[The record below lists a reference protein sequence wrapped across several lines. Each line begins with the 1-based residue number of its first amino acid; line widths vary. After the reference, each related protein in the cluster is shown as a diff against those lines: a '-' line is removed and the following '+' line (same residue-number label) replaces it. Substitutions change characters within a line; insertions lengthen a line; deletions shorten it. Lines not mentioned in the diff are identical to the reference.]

1 MVNNTGV
8 PDDARYARQ
17 RILPQIG
24 DEGQTRLARAH
35 VAIVGVGA
43 LGTQGADLLA
53 RAGVGR
59 LTLIARDI
67 VELTNLQRQTLF
79 TEADAAQSLPKVVA
93 AAQRLREVNRTITID
108 AKPADVRPSNIAS
121 LLALDEHESS
131 DSEAGSR
138 ARPTII
144 LDCTD
149 NFLTRYL
156 LNDVAVRFS
165 LPLIYAGVL
174 GTIGTQFTIRP
185 NPIANATPCLR
196 CVFPD
201 CPAPGTTP
209 TCETAGVL
217 GPAVGVMASLQA
229 CEAIRTIVDP
239 NSSTARVHTIEVW
252 PFGVRSIVLGP
263 PNPECPCCA
272 LRRFEFLDASRHES
286 QAESTLCGQNAV
298 QILPV
303 SPARLDLA
311 AIASSWQS
319 AAGVRTSSV
328 NRFFARL
335 ELADHGLRL
344 TLFPDARAIVQ
355 GTIDITIARNV
366 YARYVGL

>member
-1 MVNNTGV
+1 MVNNTDV
-8 PDDARYARQ
+8 PNDARYARQ

-43 LGTQGADLLA
+43 LGTQCADLLA
-53 RAGVGR
+53 RAGVGH
-59 LTLIARDI
+59 LTLIDRDI

-93 AAQRLREVNRTITID
+93 AAQRLREVNHTITID
-108 AKPADVRPSNIAS
+108 AIPADVRPSNIAS
-121 LLALDEHESS
+121 LLALDVNASS
-131 DSEAGSR
+131 DAEVGSR
-138 ARPTII
+138 ARPTLI

-149 NFLTRYL
+149 NFQTRYL

-174 GTIGTQFTIRP
+174 GTSGTQFTIRP
-185 NPIANATPCLR
+185 SPLANASPCLR
-196 CVFPD
+196 CVFPN

-209 TCETAGVL
+209 TCESAGVL

-229 CEAIRTIVDP
+229 AEAIHAIVDP
-239 NSSTARVHTIEVW
+239 ASIPARLHTIEVW
-252 PFGVRSIVLGP
+252 PFGVRSIDLGP

-272 LRRFEFLDASRHES
+272 HRQFDFLDATRHES

-298 QILPV
+298 QIVPM
-303 SPARLDLA
+303 SHARLDLA
-311 AIASSWQS
+311 TIASSWQS
-319 AAGVRTSSV
+319 AAGVKTSTA

-335 ELADHGLRL
+335 ELADHALRL

-355 GTIDITIARNV
+355 GTTDITIARNV

>member
-1 MVNNTGV
+1 MVNNTDV
-8 PDDARYARQ
+8 PNDARYARQ

-24 DEGQTRLARAH
+24 DEGQTRLSCAH

-43 LGTQGADLLA
+43 LGTQCADLLA
-53 RAGVGR
+53 RAGVGH
-59 LTLIARDI
+59 LTLIDRDI

-93 AAQRLREVNRTITID
+93 AAQRLREVNHTIVID
-108 AKPADVRPSNIAS
+108 AIPADVRPSNIAT
-121 LLALDEHESS
+121 LLALDVNASS
-131 DSEAGSR
+131 DAEVGSR
-138 ARPTII
+138 ARPTLI

-149 NFLTRYL
+149 NFQARYL

-174 GTIGTQFTIRP
+174 GTNGTQFTVRP
-185 NPIANATPCLR
+185 SPHAIATPCLR

-209 TCETAGVL
+209 TCESAGVL

-229 CEAIRTIVDP
+229 AEAIHAIVDP
-239 NSSTARVHTIEVW
+239 ASIPARLHTIEVW
-252 PFGVRSIVLGP
+252 PFGVRSIDLGP

-272 LRRFEFLDASRHES
+272 HRQFDFLDATRHES

-298 QILPV
+298 QIVPM
-303 SPARLDLA
+303 SQARLDLA
-311 AIASSWQS
+311 SIASSWQS
-319 AAGVRTSSV
+319 AAGVKTSTA

-335 ELADHGLRL
+335 ELADHALRL

-355 GTIDITIARNV
+355 GTTDITIARNV